1 MNLDRCD
8 DCGSKVTVT
17 ADGMYCPV
25 HGEVKI
31 IAFYELRGVKGVE
44 RQTLH
49 AAEEGSLP

>member
-1 MNLDRCD
+1 MKLDRCD

-31 IAFYELRGVKGVE
+31 ILLRTPSAGVE
-44 RQTLH
+44 RQNLH
-49 AAEEGSLP
+49 EAEEGSLP